1 MQKKRRKLRLISL
14 LCGAAMLAGLINP
27 AMFGGGAS
35 EVEAADAIE
44 ISTPEELQ
52 KIGKDAAYPLS
63 GDYVLKNDLDMAG
76 RGFYLLGGGGGG
88 GGRGGGGEGGFG
100 GIWGEGGFGC

>member
-1 MQKKRRKLRLISL
+1 MRMQKKRRKLRLISL

-44 ISTPEELQ
+44 ISANFPCFSYSTP
-52 KIGKDAAYPLS
+52 S
-63 GDYVLKNDLDMAG
+63 
-76 RGFYLLGGGGGG
+76 
-88 GGRGGGGEGGFG
+88 
-100 GIWGEGGFGC
+100 